1 MDYSSTTIQ
10 AENNISQQQQL
21 QPFDVLCGRDKQCYN
36 NIGNRRFRILINC
49 NLPRYLECESRN
61 TRSGIIVALTQ
72 ELCCGS
78 GTCGNSSSASSRI
91 RFFKRKGK
99 KGTCDDANN
108 SLIELG
114 FKQCREKI
122 GHALRDAASQ
132 HNNSSIKSQEAIEK
146 NRQKESQKELNEQRT
161 EEANILNNFDN
172 ENTTVNGNLDLEIH
186 LPNNSHQFSIQ
197 MLHGLREKE
206 FHASPSLPLTNNSN
220 DFLNIDNKYTTLNHN
235 LQPNRRSHRFS
246 RMMFNS
252 ISEELLEISSIACSN
267 ISEDEDIVKL

>member
-10 AENNISQQQQL
+10 AENNLFQQQL

-61 TRSGIIVALTQ
+61 KRSGIIVALTQ
-72 ELCCGS
+72 ELCCVG

-91 RFFKRKGK
+91 RFFKRQGK
-99 KGTCDDANN
+99 KGTCDDAN

-132 HNNSSIKSQEAIEK
+132 HNNSIKSQEAIIEK
-146 NRQKESQKELNEQRT
+146 NRQNESQKELNEQRT

-172 ENTTVNGNLDLEIH
+172 ENTTVNGNLGLEVH
-186 LPNNSHQFSIQ
+186 PPNNSHQFSIQ
-197 MLHGLREKE
+197 MLHGLREKV
-206 FHASPSLPLTNNSN
+206 FHVSPSLPLTNNSN
-220 DFLNIDNKYTTLNHN
+220 DFLNNIDNKYTTLNHN

-252 ISEELLEISSIACSN
+252 ISEELLEVSSL
-267 ISEDEDIVKL
+267 ETFKE

>member
-10 AENNISQQQQL
+10 AENNISQQQLL

-78 GTCGNSSSASSRI
+78 TCGNSSSASSRI

-132 HNNSSIKSQEAIEK
+132 HNNNSIKSQEAIEK

-172 ENTTVNGNLDLEIH
+172 ENITVDGNLDLEIH
-186 LPNNSHQFSIQ
+186 LPNSSHQFSIQ

-206 FHASPSLPLTNNSN
+206 SHVSPSLPLTNNSN
-220 DFLNIDNKYTTLNHN
+220 DFLNIDNKYTTLNRN
-235 LQPNRRSHRFS
+235 LQPIRRSHRFS

-267 ISEDEDIVKL
+267 ISEDEDIVIL